1 MELTIER
8 DGGTVI
14 ARPNGRL
21 EGLLGASEFQKALE
35 SSIRPAD
42 HALILDMEELTYI
55 SSAGLRA
62 VAIMINRT
70 KAADMGFV
78 LCSLSKSVNNVI
90 TTSGFNRLVQVV
102 DNLEE
107 ARWAVAA

>member
-21 EGLLGASEFQKALE
+21 EGLQGASKFQKALE
-35 SSIRPAD
+35 KSIEPDD
-42 HALILDMEELTYI
+42 HALILNMEALTYI

-78 LCSLSKSVNNVI
+78 LCSLSKSVNDVF

-102 DNLEE
+102 DTLED